1 MWSGLQWATCVL
13 GLALLTVTLLSL
25 AIFIAF
31 IRKYQDEF
39 FERIL
44 NVLFAKG
51 VVINFIFAII
61 LFVQMMFHQSELIIS
76 ASLKIFATIVVFLN
90 IIKLLTIL
98 EISIFSL
105 LRLFSPGLY
114 MLASLNLP
122 VTYISFVQAFMIMM
136 FLLNNKAAIVDAQ
149 TREEFRTNVTLLL
162 KTKMATMLVI
172 IFILHVIGILR

>member
-1 MWSGLQWATCVL
+1 
-13 GLALLTVTLLSL
+13 
-25 AIFIAF
+25 
-31 IRKYQDEF
+31 
-39 FERIL
+39 
-44 NVLFAKG
+44 
-51 VVINFIFAII
+51 
-61 LFVQMMFHQSELIIS
+61 MMFHQSELIIS